1 MTTSRQNNIMLVNM
15 FDNNDQKMG
24 CLFYWCLG
32 NLYAWDTIF
41 GDFKGLFD
49 KKLIFPAR
57 MKLKKISRY

>member
-1 MTTSRQNNIMLVNM
+1 MLVNM

>member
-1 MTTSRQNNIMLVNM
+1 MLVNM

-57 MKLKKISRY
+57 KKLKDKLILTFMWYSLG